1 MLRNLTG
8 SFSRK
13 SISAG
18 MSTLAA
24 TFALIIIAASTHTQ
38 AQNLRQTSD
47 NTQTSDQIFREY
59 KGVTIGVS
67 ADEVHR
73 KLGEPKEASAT
84 QDFYAF
90 SEKEIV
96 QIFYDNTRKV
106 TALTVNYLGEGVGVP
121 ECKAVLGVEI
131 KAEADG
137 SMRKIVQYR
146 KAGYWVS
153 CNRTAGDDPL
163 ITVTMQKIN

>member
-24 TFALIIIAASTHTQ
+24 TFALIIIVASTHTQ
-38 AQNLRQTSD
+38 AQNLRQTND

-96 QIFYDNTRKV
+96 QIFYDHTRKV
-106 TALTVNYLGEGVGVP
+106 TALTVNYLGEGSGVP

-146 KAGYWVS
+146 KAGYRVS

>member
-1 MLRNLTG
+1 MLRNLTER
-8 SFSRK
+8 FSCK
-13 SISAG
+13 SIGSG
-18 MSTLAA
+18 MLVLAA
-24 TFALIIIAASTHTQ
+24 TFALTISGMCLTVQ

-47 NTQTSDQIFREY
+47 SAQTRDPIFREY

-106 TALTVNYLGEGVGVP
+106 TALTVNYLGEGSGVP

-131 KAEADG
+131 KSEADG